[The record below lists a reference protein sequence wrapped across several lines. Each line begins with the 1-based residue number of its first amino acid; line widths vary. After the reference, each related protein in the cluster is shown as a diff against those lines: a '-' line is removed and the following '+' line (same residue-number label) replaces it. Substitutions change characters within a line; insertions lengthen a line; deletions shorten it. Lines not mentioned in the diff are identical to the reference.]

1 MTEGANVHRADE
13 CDRCHRLCVMK
24 DDRLRGPLEGQ
35 YEYLC
40 GRCARQEEMFRT
52 LVWKGRG

>member
-1 MTEGANVHRADE
+1 MKRSHDT
-13 CDRCHRLCVMK
+13 CDKCGKLCITK

-40 GRCARQEEMFRT
+40 PRCAIQEEAVHFPLKYKKT
-52 LVWKGRG
+52 E